1 VKSFP
6 SAPSIPAI
14 GAAWALLLAV
24 AAVQAQDTGSP
35 VFANDSSKAEAIR
48 AVEAGKST
56 LSKSALDSLAA
67 RTASR
72 KDSLRAKLAHRGPY
86 LGLTAGIAFGEHSAG
101 DLFSNSM
108 AAQAATNGERIL
120 QRQDP
125 VHVFFPGGLLAGY
138 PLPGNFDLLLRTEH
152 FYYRVAGLAQKDNN
166 SPTEYWYSNQAHLAG
181 VGGKWLI
188 PLSLFTVDGRAGL
201 YASYTHFWNFGP
213 TGMRSSTGSLRA
225 KTLAGG
231 AGYEMQL
238 GFQQDFDKRWAY
250 TGGLSLSRLSF
261 ESDGSLGNVI
271 PGETAPGEWSL
282 NSARFMLQG
291 MYQFGRK

>member
-1 VKSFP
+1 MSAWI
-6 SAPSIPAI
+6 SAPLIPA
-14 GAAWALLLAV
+14 ALALLLAGV
-24 AAVQAQDTGSP
+24 AVQAQDASSP
-35 VFANDSSKAEAIR
+35 VFANDSSKVETIR
-48 AVEAGKST
+48 AIEAGKSAGA
-56 LSKSALDSLAA
+56 KSTLDSLAA

-72 KDSLRAKLAHRGPY
+72 RDSLRSKLARRGPY
-86 LGLTAGIAFGEHSAG
+86 LGLTAGIAFGEHSAR
-101 DLFSNSM
+101 DLFANSM
-108 AAQAATNGERIL
+108 TAQAAANGEDVL
-120 QRQDP
+120 QKQDP

-152 FYYRVAGLAQKDNN
+152 FYYRVAGLAQKDND

-181 VGGKWLI
+181 VGAKWLI

-201 YASYTHFWNFGP
+201 YGSYTHFWNFGP

-225 KTLAGG
+225 KTRPAG
-231 AGYEMQL
+231 AGYEIQF
-238 GFQQDFDKRWAY
+238 GFQQDFDRRWAW

-261 ESDGSLGNVI
+261 ESDGNLGNVI
-271 PGETAPGEWSL
+271 PGETSPGEWSI